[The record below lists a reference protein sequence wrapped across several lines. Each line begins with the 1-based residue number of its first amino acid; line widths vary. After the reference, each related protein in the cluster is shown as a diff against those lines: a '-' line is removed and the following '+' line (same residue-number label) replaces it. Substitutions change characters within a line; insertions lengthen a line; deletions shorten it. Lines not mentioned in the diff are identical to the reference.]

1 MGIALPNPI
10 MCIIGKMRKLLNSNH
25 AYNRKMTKCEINQLS
40 LENLK
45 LGAAARR
52 KGKVRVTVTILP
64 QTKEWLGRGGNVSER
79 IDEIV
84 RRIIAGELVKKS
96 D

>member
-1 MGIALPNPI
+1 
-10 MCIIGKMRKLLNSNH
+10 
-25 AYNRKMTKCEINQLS
+25 MTEREVSPAS

-45 LGAAARR
+45 LGAARC

-64 QTKEWLGRGGNVSER
+64 QTKEWLARGGNVSER
-79 IDEIV
+79 IDELV
-84 RRIIAGELVKKS
+84 RRIIAGELVKKL